1 VTVRARALSLGLALA
16 AGPAGCWVARGDA
29 RIAPGLRGGAT
40 TLVMATPD
48 ATTYTPDA
56 AVIGVPEH
64 YDAAPVRALVVPFV
78 AHGWRRLE
86 VRLHGPALA
95 LTSRSDEADGDQRAR
110 VLPTVDLEVYAKL
123 VERDGWHAGA
133 GAESALALYG
143 VVTRAWSRR
152 AATSATVR
160 GVWGGLEGT
169 RSDRR
174 FNTGLQLQLAYVH
187 TGAAMTWSAVI
198 GTVLHLGAGTGN
210 YLDAAPGQGGNQ
222 TTFRDAAYLGLGVDW
237 R

>member
-1 VTVRARALSLGLALA
+1 MRALAGSLAIALA
-16 AGPAGCWVARGDA
+16 PATTGCWVARSDA

-40 TLVMATPD
+40 TLVVATPD

-56 AVIGVPEH
+56 VVIGVPEH

-78 AHGWRRLE
+78 AYGWRRVE

-95 LTSRSDEADGDQRAR
+95 LTSRSDAADEDQRAR
-110 VLPTVDLEVYAKL
+110 VLPTVDLDVYLKL
-123 VERDGWHAGA
+123 VERDGWHAGV

-143 VVTRAWSRR
+143 VATRAWSPR

-174 FNTGLQLQLAYVH
+174 YNTGLQLQLAYVH
-187 TGAAMTWSAVI
+187 TGAAMTWSGLVGA
-198 GTVLHLGAGTGN
+198 VLHLGAGTGN
-210 YLDAAPGQGGNQ
+210 TLDAVPGQGGTQ
-222 TTFRDAAYLGLGVDW
+222 TTFRDAAYVGLGVDW